1 MATNPFDLT
10 RTVLAVLSIIGL
22 IAVSLLVVQPFLAAT
37 VWAATLVVATWP
49 LMLRLQAALGGRRG
63 APATLMTL
71 VLLFLVLLPLSMAIS
86 AIMSNAGLLI
96 DLPAA
101 ASTVRDLCRQRG
113 CPIFQ

>member
-1 MATNPFDLT
+1 M
-10 RTVLAVLSIIGL
+10 
-22 IAVSLLVVQPFLAAT
+22 
-37 VWAATLVVATWP
+37 VVATRP
-49 LMLRLQAALGGRRG
+49 LMLRLRAALGGRRG
-63 APATLMTL
+63 AAATLMTL

-86 AIMSNAGLLI
+86 AIMSNAGLLL